1 MLDRGIM
8 GEAAPGCN
16 GWSVNPLL
24 LLIFITLFLSIYIF
38 LYVFYFIIYNP

>member
-24 LLIFITLFLSIYIF
+24 LLIFITLFFLFIFF
-38 LYVFYFIIYNP
+38 LYVFYFIINNP